1 MTDVEERGLFIGG
14 AFVPAHSGATFPV
27 HNPHNDEVFV
37 RVAEARED
45 DVEDAIAAA
54 RAAFE
59 GPWGALTA
67 KERGKL
73 LLRLARLIED
83 QGESIA
89 RLEAKN
95 SGHPIRDVRRFDLVR
110 AGGATFRALSRSG
123 RPT

>member
-1 MTDVEERGLFIGG
+1 MTDVEELGLFIGG

-54 RAAFE
+54 RSAFD
-59 GPWGALTA
+59 GPWGALTP

-73 LLRLARLIED
+73 LLRLAGLIQD
-83 QGESIA
+83 QGGGIPPIVAQRLGPSIP
-89 RLEAKN
+89 
-95 SGHPIRDVRRFDLVR
+95 GVRPFSP
-110 AGGATFRALSRSG
+110 A
-123 RPT
+123 